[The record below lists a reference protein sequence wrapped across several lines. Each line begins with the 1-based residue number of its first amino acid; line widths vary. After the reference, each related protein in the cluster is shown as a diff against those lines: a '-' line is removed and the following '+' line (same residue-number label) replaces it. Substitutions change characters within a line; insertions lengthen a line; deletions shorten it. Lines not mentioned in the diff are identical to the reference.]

1 MKPAYLQ
8 AFHEDEHIF
17 VCCKLP
23 QIATQSSKIGSPD
36 MVSLI
41 KNYLYTSHNLSRE
54 PYLAVIHR
62 LDQPVSGILVFAKT
76 PFAAKE
82 LNNQLKNHGFGK
94 YYRALIDKVPEKS
107 EGVLE
112 NYLVKNS
119 KTNTSRICSPQTPG
133 AKFARLSYKTVKKGQ
148 GIFNL
153 GRSIFNFTPSPTELD
168 IELDTGRHHQIR
180 VQLAA
185 HGWPII
191 GDTKY
196 NPAFSRTKQWQN
208 ICLCAYKLEFCH
220 PKTGELMHFEIPEI
234 GTGLNE
240 SGTGY
245 F

>member
-1 MKPAYLQ
+1 MKPAWLQ

-17 VCCKLP
+17 VCLKPP
-23 QIATQSSKIGSPD
+23 QIATQCSKVGSPD

-41 KNYLYTSHNLSRE
+41 KNYLFTSHNLSKE

-62 LDQPVSGILVFAKT
+62 LDQPVSGIIVFAKT

-82 LNNQLKNHGFGK
+82 LNKQLQTRGFGK
-94 YYRALIDKVPEKS
+94 YYRALVDGTPAKP

-112 NYLVKNS
+112 NYLVKDS
-119 KTNTSRICSPQTPG
+119 RTNISMICSPDTPG

-153 GRSIFNFTPSPTELD
+153 GRSIFNFTTSPTEV
-168 IELDTGRHHQIR
+168 EVCLDTGRHHQIR
-180 VQLAA
+180 VQLA
-185 HGWPII
+185 GYGCPII

-196 NPAFSRTKQWQN
+196 NPTASRAKQWQN
-208 ICLCAYKLEFCH
+208 ICLCAYRLEFCH
-220 PKTGELMHFEIPEI
+220 PKTREPMHFEIPDI